1 MGSITSM
8 LQNFHISNVYYVSTF
23 GWSCFLK
30 YKSLRMLFISIF
42 FRWRSPFHAHLWE
55 FHRPNSNKWPFTV
68 SWGQAS
74 EFSEWHKGHRRV
86 SFETKEAPLCSEN
99 FIEILLCW
107 IVYFV
112 DVGNQQC
119 FIYLHLFQKW
129 MHINCWYCN
138 KIILNVH
145 L

>member
-107 IVYFV
+107 IAYCVNWYRKSKVF
-112 DVGNQQC
+112 
-119 FIYLHLFQKW
+119 YLFTSMMNAHQLL
-129 MHINCWYCN
+129 
-138 KIILNVH
+138 IL
-145 L
+145 